1 MLFENLHVGRVV
13 VHEVFQRGTDRR
25 IKTPA
30 YSDHLEAL
38 SAEAMGA
45 FRLRLTDALAGE
57 AQSLQMDIS
66 RTGADSFLHVANEI
80 IGCDDGAFIES
91 SKAIANH
98 LAEAQTSRSYPGG
111 LLIVFDGTVGAPAV
125 PFVGAIKAETQEG
138 FRRHRNGEQVLVEF
152 VENIFLTPATRLYKI
167 GLMLREDPLTTPP
180 EGWRAHVFDSNISKN
195 NRENAAAYFYEA
207 FLGCVLPSDGSY
219 QTAKFFDLTKQ
230 FIQSANLT
238 PDQQRDLHDSLYV
251 FVKDEQAPTFTA
263 EQFNDRYI
271 PEGLQ
276 APYTEFMEAKK
287 FPSHAVVRDT
297 SKMGSRL
304 RRRRMKFGSEIELR
318 GSPTALQEKVTVS
331 NIKGEPVE
339 GQTPTWT
346 QIIVRETYSG
356 EA

>member
-13 VHEVFQRGTDRR
+13 VHEVFQRGTDRLIR
-25 IKTPA
+25 TPA

-38 SAEAMGA
+38 SPEAMGA

-57 AQSLQMDIS
+57 AQSLQMDIA
-66 RTGADSFLHVANEI
+66 RTGAGSFLDIANKM
-80 IGCDDGAFIES
+80 IGCDDEGFLEA

-111 LLIVFDGTVGAPAV
+111 MLIVFDGTVGAPAV

-138 FRRHRNGEQVLVEF
+138 FRRHRSGEQVLVEF

-167 GLMLREDPLTTPP
+167 GLMLREDPSTTPP
-180 EGWRAHVFDSNISKN
+180 MGWRAHVFDSNISRN

-207 FLGCVLPSDGSY
+207 FLGCALPSDGSY
-219 QTAKFFDLTKQ
+219 QTAKFFDLTKK
-230 FIQSANLT
+230 FIQSTSLA
-238 PDQQRDLHDSLYV
+238 PDQQRDLYDSLYV

-263 EQFNDRYI
+263 EQFNDRFI
-271 PEGLQ
+271 PEDLQ

-287 FPSHAVVRDT
+287 FPSYAVVRDT

-304 RRRRMKFGSEIELR
+304 RRRRMKFGTEIELT
-318 GSPTALQEKVTVS
+318 GTPTALQEKVTVS
-331 NIKGEPVE
+331 NIEGEAAD
-339 GQTPTWT
+339 GRTPTWT
-346 QIIVRETYSG
+346 QIIVRDTYSG